1 MGGVIIYYSF
11 LQFLP
16 VYLPVFGKIFS
27 KLKGRFLHFINPRI
41 SKHVN
46 VNSRA
51 FIGNLTNL
59 SVGHHS
65 GIGKR
70 FEMHNVNLIVG
81 NYVMTAQDVLIMGGG
96 HIFENTSIPM
106 CQQGELGRTTL
117 TIEDDVWI
125 GARVTILAKN
135 QTIGRGAIIGAG
147 SVVTKEVPPYAIV
160 GGNPARVIKMRSHPS
175 KN

>member
-1 MGGVIIYYSF
+1 MPIC
-11 LQFLP
+11 
-16 VYLPVFGKIFS
+16 GKLLGRI
-27 KLKGRFLHFINPRI
+27 KGRFLHFINPRI
-41 SKHVN
+41 SKDIN

-65 GIGKR
+65 GIGKK
-70 FEMHNVNLIVG
+70 FEMHHVNLVIG

-106 CQQGELGRTTL
+106 CNQGELGCTTL

-160 GGNPARVIKMRSHPS
+160 GGNPARVIKMRSPS
-175 KN
+175 TIN

>member
-1 MGGVIIYYSF
+1 MPI
-11 LQFLP
+11 
-16 VYLPVFGKIFS
+16 FGKLLS
-27 KLKGRFLHFINPRI
+27 RSKGRLLHFINPRI
-41 SKHVN
+41 SKDVN

-51 FIGNLTNL
+51 FIGSLTNI

-106 CQQGELGRTTL
+106 CKQGELGRTTL

-135 QTIGRGAIIGAG
+135 QRIGRGAIIGAG

-160 GGNPARVIKMRSHPS
+160 GGNPARVIKMRAFP
-175 KN
+175 KIN